1 MLIES
6 DLLIP
11 LFKKSDRYRPLSEK
25 ILTDIQDDVI
35 KGVYS
40 STATIQEIVF
50 WLYNRGLYRE
60 SIDAVNA
67 LSVLKNIEWVPV
79 TPRICINA
87 TILIEQYKLSP
98 FDAYHASTA
107 LSRDSILLS
116 TDQAYDRINQITRL
130 HPEKLVT

>member
-1 MLIES
+1 MLIET

-11 LFKKSDRYRPLSEK
+11 LFKKSDRLAPISEK
-25 ILTDIQDDVI
+25 ILTDIQNGAN

-50 WLYNRGLYRE
+50 WLYNQGLHRE

-67 LSVLKNIEWVPV
+67 LSSIKNIEWIPI
-79 TPRICINA
+79 TPKICIDA

-107 LSRDSILLS
+107 LSRDSIILS
-116 TDQAYDRINQITRL
+116 TDRAYDRVNQINRL
-130 HPEKLVT
+130 NPEELMT

>member
-1 MLIES
+1 MLIET

-11 LFKKSDRYRPLSEK
+11 IFKQSDRLAPLSEK
-25 ILTDIQDDVI
+25 ILTDIQNGTN

-50 WLYNRGLYRE
+50 WLYNQGLHRE
-60 SIDAVNA
+60 SVDAVNA
-67 LSVLKNIEWVPV
+67 INSLKNIEWIPI
-79 TPRICINA
+79 TPKICIDA

-107 LSRDSILLS
+107 LSRDSIILS
-116 TDQAYDRINQITRL
+116 TDQAYDRINQINRL
-130 HPEKLVT
+130 NPEELMA